1 MEEKKNSNQSLT
13 KYTEEELYEVIRT
26 LQGKRYSSQ
35 ILLLMKSKDAKEAVK
50 RFAEREADPAEFI
63 SNDDIEA
70 FVDVVIH
77 EFARNIDKRDFERL
91 KEVGCEFLD
100 LIELIL
106 DHPEYQEGGL
116 SIDDKLVLM
125 STQKNRKKA
134 EHRWEKEPKGNLFK
148 ALNCTEEEK
157 EAVKMYTSE
166 KYFRTQRPH
175 SYREI
180 EVDSMYEMYNT
191 LFFPGLDNE
200 KSRIYEEGKEVPYE
214 SLNMMENMLK
224 FSRNFY
230 TALYKTSRKIIGS
243 TKVSRVDR
251 VATLEAMEENDN
263 VVVSNFS
270 TTLGSPDYTFSK
282 KHTAIVTG
290 TVTRGVVAADFAEI
304 LKDNYYYNE
313 EKELLIAPGA
323 KVDMKEETLSES
335 EKNALRKSGQAVER
349 KVSMDFY
356 PQGRYIDPLTPEEK
370 RDMTDQLSIIL
381 DPERERDAKTFIRRL
396 MQIRHDTCEQV
407 WELNGEKL
415 DRPVKI
421 PTVPFEEVL
430 DEIGED
436 IVESYLTF
444 KEAFRKYYDYMT
456 REVAMEV
463 ESSLERANESMEAG
477 IIEEADDLIRYG
489 KEHPRQKRFYIQ
501 APRFRSD
508 DLEVEEPRQEE
519 AQITDGE
526 MQELVK
532 KEKSQD
538 IHSAVET
545 FGKTVGDKDILVT
558 PEDGIEKR

>member
-13 KYTEEELYEVIRT
+13 KYTEEELNEVIRT
-26 LQGKRYSSQ
+26 LQGKRNSSE

-63 SNDDIEA
+63 SSGDTEA
-70 FVDVVIH
+70 FTDVVIH

-100 LIELIL
+100 LIELIF

-148 ALNCTEEEK
+148 ALKCTKEEK
-157 EAVKMYTSE
+157 EAVKIYTSE
-166 KYFRTQRPH
+166 KYFRTQSPFY
-175 SYREI
+175 YREI

-191 LFFPGLDNE
+191 LFFSGLNNE

-282 KHTAIVTG
+282 RHTALVSG

-304 LKDNYYYNE
+304 LKDNYYYSE

-323 KVDMKEETLSES
+323 KVDMKEETPSEA
-335 EKNALRKSGQAVER
+335 EKNALRRSGQAVER
-349 KVSMDFY
+349 KVSMEFY
-356 PQGRYIDPLTPEEK
+356 PQGRYIDPLSPEEK

-396 MQIRHDTCEQV
+396 IQIRYDTCERV

-489 KEHPRQKRFYIQ
+489 KEHPRQERFYIQ

-526 MQELVK
+526 MQELIG
-532 KEKSQD
+532 KEKLQD

>member
-63 SNDDIEA
+63 SSGDTEA

-100 LIELIL
+100 LIELIF

-148 ALNCTEEEK
+148 ALKCTKEEK
-157 EAVKMYTSE
+157 EAVKIYTSE
-166 KYFRTQRPH
+166 KYFRTQSPFY
-175 SYREI
+175 YREI

-191 LFFPGLDNE
+191 LFFSGLNNE

-251 VATLEAMEENDN
+251 VATLEAMEDNDN

-282 KHTAIVTG
+282 RHTALVSG

-304 LKDNYYYNE
+304 LKDNYYYSE
-313 EKELLIAPGA
+313 EKELLIAPGT
-323 KVDMKEETLSES
+323 KVDMKEETISEA
-335 EKNALRKSGQAVER
+335 EKNALRRSGQAVER
-349 KVSMDFY
+349 KVSMEFY

-396 MQIRHDTCEQV
+396 IQIRYDTCEKV
-407 WELNGEKL
+407 WKLNGEKL

-526 MQELVK
+526 MQELVE
-532 KEKSQD
+532 KEKLQD